1 MKKEKRNSMPKSRLL
16 KTLKAINN
24 IAPPIVIFLALGW
37 TLSSLLT
44 QAQFLNSTEVERLQ
58 SLWNQDVADLEKAKA
73 LPEGWYRIKSTEFY
87 SGDNGAQK
95 WIDQKLHPP
104 QKTLPNGT
112 HRLEILLLSFED
124 KGKIGAI
131 VQYNLV
137 DIKTQNMEWELGR
150 TFYLNSN
157 KNEWIDWFLEKKESI
172 QNHFSHY
179 LPITQHPSNEKSF
192 LSHPSAPKVPNT
204 PPSQNS
210 APLRKE
216 KNSDK

>member
-1 MKKEKRNSMPKSRLL
+1 MPKSRII

-24 IAPPIVIFLALGW
+24 IAPLIVIFLALGW

-44 QAQFLNSTEVERLQ
+44 HAQFINSTQVERLQ
-58 SLWNQDVADLEKAKA
+58 SLWNQDVTDLENAKA
-73 LPEGWYRIKSTEFY
+73 LPEGWYRIKSIEFY

-95 WIDQKLHPP
+95 WIDEKLRPP
-104 QKTLPNGT
+104 QKTRVNGT

-157 KNEWIDWFLEKKESI
+157 KNEWIEWFEEKKESI
-172 QNHFSHY
+172 QNHFAQAP
-179 LPITQHPSNEKSF
+179 PITQHLSNQNSS
-192 LSHPSAPKVPNT
+192 LSHPSAPQVPNT
-204 PPSQNS
+204 RQSKNS
-210 APLRKE
+210 TPLKKE
-216 KNSDK
+216 KASDK

>member
-1 MKKEKRNSMPKSRLL
+1 MPKSRLL

-24 IAPPIVIFLALGW
+24 IAPLIVIFLALGW
-37 TLSSLLT
+37 TLNSLLT
-44 QAQFLNSTEVERLQ
+44 QAQFLNSTQVEKLQ
-58 SLWNQDVADLEKAKA
+58 SLWNQDVIDLENAKA
-73 LPEGWYRIKSTEFY
+73 LPDGWYRIKSIEFY
-87 SGDNGAQK
+87 SGDSGAQK

-104 QKTLPNGT
+104 QKTLPNGS

-157 KNEWIDWFLEKKESI
+157 KNEWIEWFEEKKESI
-172 QNHFSHY
+172 QNHFAHY
-179 LPITQHPSNEKSF
+179 LPITQNPPNQNSS
-192 LSHPSAPKVPNT
+192 LSHPSVPKVPNT
-204 PPSQNS
+204 PLSKNS
-210 APLRKE
+210 APIKKE
-216 KNSDK
+216 KASDK